1 MQASLNHCLDK
12 PRILIVGC
20 GDVGGRLLPSL
31 LKTHRVFVLTSQ
43 TSKAEHFRTQGAIPI
58 VGDLDQPQT
67 LGRLAKLAPTV
78 IHLAPP
84 NPEGTRDKRTQ
95 NLIRI
100 LSHGGQVRKFIYIS
114 TSGVYGD
121 CAGEWVSE
129 ERIPHPK
136 SARGQRRLDAELQV
150 RAWGARTRIETIIFR
165 VPGIY
170 AANRLP
176 IDRLNSGTPALLEAE
191 DVYTN
196 HIHADDLARLIH
208 LAIFRPSTQR
218 VFNASDD
225 SHMKMGEYFD
235 LVAKAFD
242 LQSPPRVTRAQLEGL
257 VSPMMLSFMQESRKL
272 KNERLD
278 EFGFRL
284 KYPTVADFLEKQTS
298 K

>member
-1 MQASLNHCLDK
+1 MQASLNYRWNK

-43 TSKAEHFRTQGAIPI
+43 QSKAENFRNQGVVPL
-58 VGDLDQPQT
+58 VGDLDRPHT
-67 LGRLAKLAPTV
+67 LSRLAKLAPTV

-84 NPEGTRDKRTQ
+84 NPEGLRDKRTQ

-121 CAGEWVSE
+121 CGGDWAPE
-129 ERIPHPK
+129 ERSPRPQ
-136 SARGQRRLDAELQV
+136 SPRGQRRLDAERQV
-150 RAWGARTRIETIIFR
+150 RAWGVRARLETIIFR

-170 AANRLP
+170 AGNRLP
-176 IDRLNSGTPALLEAE
+176 IDRLRAGTPALLPQE

-196 HIHADDLARLIH
+196 HIHADDLARLIY
-208 LAIFRPSTQR
+208 LAIFRPFTQR
-218 VFNASDD
+218 IFNASDD

-235 LVAKAFD
+235 LVANTFA
-242 LQSPPRVTRAQLEGL
+242 LEHPPRVSRSELEGL
-257 VSPMMLSFMQESRKL
+257 VSPMMLSFMKESRKL

-284 KYPTVADFLEKQTS
+284 KYPTVADFLKTQ

>member
-12 PRILIVGC
+12 PRVLIVGC

-43 TSKAEHFRTQGAIPI
+43 KSKAAHFRIQGAIPI
-58 VGDLDQPQT
+58 VGDLDHPQT
-67 LGRLAKLAPTV
+67 LVRLAQLAPTV

-84 NPEGTRDKRTQ
+84 NPDGIRDKRTQ

-121 CAGEWVSE
+121 CGGDWVSE
-129 ERIPHPK
+129 ERIPAPK
-136 SARGQRRLDAELQV
+136 SARGQRRLDAERQV
-150 RAWGARTRIETIIFR
+150 RAWGARSRVETIIFR

-170 AANRLP
+170 AGNRLP
-176 IDRLNSGTPALLEAE
+176 IDRLNAGTPALLEAE
-191 DVYTN
+191 DVFTN

-218 VFNASDD
+218 IYNASDD
-225 SHMKMGEYFD
+225 SHLKMGEYFE
-235 LVAKAFD
+235 LVAKSFN
-242 LQSPPRVTRAQLEGL
+242 LPIPPRVTRAQLEGL

-278 EFGFRL
+278 EFGFRF
-284 KYPTVADFLEKQTS
+284 KYPTVESYLKEAAS
-298 K
+298 N

>member
-1 MQASLNHCLDK
+1 MQASLNHCWNK

-43 TSKAEHFRTQGAIPI
+43 QSKAEHFRVQGAVPI
-58 VGDLDQPQT
+58 VGDLDRPHT
-67 LGRLAKLAPTV
+67 LDRLAKLAPTV

-84 NPEGTRDKRTQ
+84 NPEGSRDKRTQ

-121 CAGEWVSE
+121 CGGDWTSE
-129 ERIPHPK
+129 ERLPQPK
-136 SARGQRRLDAELQV
+136 SPRGQRRLDAERQV
-150 RAWGARTRIETIIFR
+150 RAWGARARLETIIFR

-170 AANRLP
+170 AGNRLP
-176 IDRLNSGTPALLEAE
+176 IDRLRTGTPALLPQE

-208 LAIFRPSTQR
+208 IAIFRSSTQR
-218 VFNASDD
+218 IFNASDD

-235 LVAKAFD
+235 LVANTFA
-242 LQSPPRVTRAQLEGL
+242 LEPPPRVSRAELEGL

-278 EFGFRL
+278 ELGFRL
-284 KYPTVADFLEKQTS
+284 KYPTVADFLKTQ